1 MNDRTLPLSPLPPL
15 PANEPLPALVV
26 ITGSEPLL
34 VLEAGDALRVRAREQ
49 GFTEQHRFV
58 MDARSDWQQIFG
70 AASSGSLFGDKQ
82 MVEVSIPGGKPG
94 KTGAAAIETLATQCA
109 NRPAGDVLTVV
120 KLPALDRTTRQSRW
134 ASTLFD
140 AASVVSLPEIGR
152 QGLPDWIGQRLAAQ
166 QQKMGADA
174 LQWLTDRVEGNLLA
188 AHQEIQKLGLL
199 YQAGEITL
207 AQCQS
212 AVLNVARYD
221 VFALRDA
228 MLEGDA
234 ARMLRVLRGLRAEGE
249 APPLVL
255 WAMAEEIRTLDR
267 INRATQQGQ
276 PLGAAMKANRL
287 FGAREQRARAA
298 LGRVSSARWRRAVA
312 HAHDVD
318 RLIKGI
324 GVPGRLTDAWH
335 ELERLG
341 MSIAS
346 SRSG

>member
-1 MNDRTLPLSPLPPL
+1 MVESQTSILPPGK
-15 PANEPLPALVV
+15 PIPALVV
-26 ITGSEPLL
+26 ITGAEPLL
-34 VLEAGDALRVRAREQ
+34 VLEAGDALRALARQE

-94 KTGAAAIETLATQCA
+94 KTGASALETLADRYKGQST
-109 NRPAGDVLTVV
+109 NDVLTVV
-120 KLPALDRTTRQSRW
+120 KLPALDRTTRQTRW
-134 ASTLFD
+134 ATSLFE
-140 AASVVSLPEIGR
+140 AGHVVTLPEVNR
-152 QGLPDWIGQRLAAQ
+152 AMLPNWIGQRLAMQ
-166 QQKMGADA
+166 QQHMDDHAA
-174 LQWLTDRVEGNLLA
+174 QWLADRVEGNLLA

-199 YQAGEITL
+199 YPEGEVTL
-207 AQCQS
+207 EQCQS

-228 MLEGDA
+228 MLDGDA

-255 WAMAEEIRTLDR
+255 WAMAEDIRTMDR
-267 INRATQQGQ
+267 INRATEQGQ
-276 PLGAAMKANRL
+276 PLSAALKANRL
-287 FGAREQRARAA
+287 YGPREQRARAA
-298 LGRVSSARWRRAVA
+298 LQRVSAGRWRKAVA

-324 GVPGRLTDAWH
+324 AVAGRLTDAWH

-341 MSIAS
+341 MGIAS
-346 SRSG
+346 GRSG